1 MAARCADGQPEI
13 MTAVS
18 RLIGSFALLSAVPA
32 VLFAQGIATRNA
44 AAAPRSA
51 PSGRPFAATFEDV
64 AARAGLTAAVTVGDP
79 ASKKYIIEANGTGLA
94 AFDYDGD
101 GWMDLFVVNSSR
113 LHGFGK
119 AAAPTSKLYR
129 NSGGKG
135 AGTAIV
141 FTDVTEASGLGKAAG
156 WGNGACVGDVDNDG
170 DEDLFVTYWGPNL
183 LYLNSGKGAFT
194 EAGAKLGVAGPK
206 DEWSSGCTFLDYDR
220 DGRLDLFVTS
230 YQRFDLA
237 TTPPPGKASNCE
249 WKGMPVFCGP
259 RGLPFGSAAL
269 FHQRSDGTF
278 EDVTKAAGIAEAQGF
293 YAFTP
298 VAADW
303 NGDGWVDL
311 YFASD
316 STPSMLFR
324 NQKNGRFREIGTET
338 GVAFNEHGFEQG
350 GMGVGVGD
358 YNRDGRLDIVK
369 TNFAGDHP
377 NLYRNLGGG
386 IFEDAVLSAGLA
398 VNPQYVG
405 WGVGLVDL
413 DNDGWQD
420 IFQVNGHV
428 YPELDRPGQTA
439 SRNET
444 YRQPRLVYRNL
455 GDGRFEDVSGLAGPA
470 VAAKHSSRGAAF
482 ADFDNDGDLD
492 VAVMN
497 MGEPVSLLRNGM
509 PGGTKWI
516 KLTLEGV
523 TSNRSAIGAVV
534 SIEAGGVKQTLPVLG
549 QSSFLSQ
556 NDRRLHF
563 GLGTAAKVERVVV
576 RWPSGE
582 TESFDGGA
590 AGATLALKEGSGRR

>member
-1 MAARCADGQPEI
+1 MQ
-13 MTAVS
+13 AVNIS
-18 RLIGSFALLSAVPA
+18 ILLVLVLPP
-32 VLFAQGIATRNA
+32 LFAQGVATRNA
-44 AAAPRSA
+44 PAAPRSA
-51 PSGRPFAATFEDV
+51 PSGRPFHASFDDV
-64 AARAGLTAAVTVGDP
+64 GVKAGLAVAVTVGNP
-79 ASKKYIIEANGTGLA
+79 SIKKYIIEANGTGLA
-94 AFDYDGD
+94 AFDFDRD
-101 GWMDLFVVNSSR
+101 GWVDLFVVNSSR
-113 LHGFGK
+113 LEGFGK
-119 AAAPTSKLYR
+119 AAPPSNRLYR
-129 NSGGKG
+129 NTGKG
-135 AGTAIV
+135 AFI
-141 FTDVTEASGLGKAAG
+141 DVTEAAGLARSG

-183 LYLNSGKGAFT
+183 LYLNNGKGKFE
-194 EAGAKLGVAGPK
+194 EAAARLGVAGPAK
-206 DEWSSGCTFLDYDR
+206 EWSSGCTFFDYDR

-230 YQRFDLA
+230 YQQFDPT

-259 RGLPFGSAAL
+259 RGLPFGSATL
-269 FHQRSDGTF
+269 FHQRTDGTF
-278 EDVTKAAGIAEAQGF
+278 EDVTKASGIAAAQGF

-298 VAADW
+298 VAADL
-303 NGDGWVDL
+303 NGDGFTDL

-324 NQKNGRFREIGTET
+324 NEKNGRFREIGTET

-358 YNRDGRLDIVK
+358 YNRDGLLDLVK

-377 NLYRNLGGG
+377 NLYRNTGGG

-405 WGVGLVDL
+405 WGVALVDL

-428 YPELDRPGQTA
+428 YPELDRAG
-439 SRNET
+439 RNET
-444 YRQPRLVYRNL
+444 YSQPRLVYRNL
-455 GDGRFEDVSGLAGPA
+455 GDGRFEDVSAMAGPGI
-470 VAAKHSSRGAAF
+470 AARHSSRGAAF
-482 ADFDNDGDLD
+482 ADFDNDGDID

-497 MGEPVSLLRNGM
+497 MGETPSLLRNTLT
-509 PGGTKWI
+509 GGARSI
-516 KLTLEGV
+516 KVVVEGLR
-523 TSNRSAIGAVV
+523 SNRSAIGAVV
-534 SIEAGGVKQTLPVLG
+534 TAGGQTLPVLG

-563 GLGTAAKVERVVV
+563 GLGAATRVEQVKV

-582 TESFDGGA
+582 VEIFDGGP
-590 AGATLALKEGSGRR
+590 AGTTLQLKEGSGRK

>member
-1 MAARCADGQPEI
+1 MAR
-13 MTAVS
+13 
-18 RLIGSFALLSAVPA
+18 RLLSL
-32 VLFAQGIATRNA
+32 LFAGLTAGSVFPQGIATRNA
-44 AAAPRSA
+44 AAAPRGA
-51 PSGRPFAATFEDV
+51 PSGRPFSAMFEDV
-64 AARAGLTAAVTVGDP
+64 AARVGLTAIVTVGDP

-94 AFDYDGD
+94 AFDYDRD
-101 GWMDLFVVNSSR
+101 GWMDLFIVNSSR
-113 LHGFGK
+113 LDGFGK
-119 AAAPTSKLYR
+119 AASAGVPTNKLYR
-129 NSGGKG
+129 NTGKAG
-135 AGTAIV
+135 AAAFG
-141 FTDVTEASGLGKAAG
+141 FTDMTEAAGLAKTG
-156 WGNGACVGDVDNDG
+156 WGNGACVGDIDNDG
-170 DEDLFVTYWGPNL
+170 DDDLYVTYWGPNL
-183 LYLNSGKGAFT
+183 LYLNSGKGTFT
-194 EAGAKLGVAGPK
+194 EAGARLGVTGPK

-237 TTPPPGKASNCE
+237 ATPPPGKASNCE

-298 VAADW
+298 VAADL

-324 NQKNGRFREIGTET
+324 NEKNGRFREIGTET

-377 NLYRNLGGG
+377 NLYRNTGGG

-428 YPELDRPGQTA
+428 YPELDRPGQPA
-439 SRNET
+439 RSET
-444 YRQPRLVYRNL
+444 YRQPRLLYRNL
-455 GDGRFEDVSGLAGPA
+455 GDGKFEDVSAMAGTG
-470 VAAKHSSRGAAF
+470 VSAKHSSRGAAF

-492 VAVMN
+492 AAVMN
-497 MGEPVSLLRNGM
+497 MGEPVSLLRNGL
-509 PGGTKWI
+509 PGGTTRWI
-516 KLTLEGV
+516 KVALEGV

-534 SIEAGGVKQTLPVLG
+534 TIEAGGAKQTLPVLG

-563 GLGTAAKVERVVV
+563 GLGAAEKVDRVVV

-582 TESFDGGA
+582 TENFDGGA
-590 AGATLALKEGSGRR
+590 AGVTLALKEGGGRK